1 MAQQMH
7 SSSNPGPP
15 TPDPPDYPE
24 SVARTSLQ
32 YILSNL
38 PTQSSPTR
46 ERSVP
51 RENGTPAASAAR
63 TSLQYILSSPPTQS
77 SPTRGESIPRENGTS
92 GVSVVRTTL
101 GHILSILPTQSSPTR
116 ARSIPREN
124 DELAKALAKRQRNK
138 TNGREPHTEICRI
151 VDNHVSQD
159 RDRVVPLTTIV
170 CLHPAVGRRSYRTKK
185 RFLWP
190 PPMVYVHS
198 TGGKMLGQEVT
209 MTVIPDVGESSSA
222 QRATLDEEMKCSF
235 GSLYLKAPGAKT
247 MHLSL
252 EITNRFPPTTGDIVP
267 RDACSWVTLNS
278 GPIPLLCPFTKQP
291 PRTVNPPD
299 CLVEGRPLALFSRLD
314 KNSPVKYMVV
324 ERTELRAS
332 EMAWSAFN
340 VRVVAGPPPIP
351 NIDGPQPV
359 MFGSSIILSDAHSGF
374 STPPLKIRRV
384 ENGQVSD
391 ADGRPVTHMQKIV
404 LEGLWPDGSRGYVA
418 AVDSGRGKSQKRGR
432 RFSHRLFYQS
442 PSFEQ
447 TMEDGVSFIT
457 EYVDQ
462 SVCWMI
468 VGLAQFEYTFF
479 DAWGQN
485 DTVPDIPIAPITE
498 LLTRPVYDQANNT
511 LELKVAGLLYFEPL
525 TGAQR
530 PLDVFLGNLGPLR
543 YADLQ
548 TFANPSRDNDAGI
561 PGFPLH
567 SASTPPLLARNSY
580 ALAVIEMPAL
590 AELMKALEQ
599 DVFPVVSDDLSSDRR
614 RSPPADNTWSNGD
627 TRTSMV
633 GRSLPLLFIRPLDGV
648 VYHSGRSIAC
658 EKISNNTPLVSGNMT
673 GNPLNPGRKVYTGA
687 AASGFGGWTVRV
699 M

>member
-1 MAQQMH
+1 
-7 SSSNPGPP
+7 
-15 TPDPPDYPE
+15 
-24 SVARTSLQ
+24 
-32 YILSNL
+32 
-38 PTQSSPTR
+38 
-46 ERSVP
+46 
-51 RENGTPAASAAR
+51 
-63 TSLQYILSSPPTQS
+63 
-77 SPTRGESIPRENGTS
+77 
-92 GVSVVRTTL
+92 
-101 GHILSILPTQSSPTR
+101 
-116 ARSIPREN
+116 
-124 DELAKALAKRQRNK
+124 
-138 TNGREPHTEICRI
+138 I

-159 RDRVVPLTTIV
+159 RDRVMPLTTIV
-170 CLHPAVGRRSYRTKK
+170 CLHPAVGRRSYRNKK

-278 GPIPLLCPFTKQP
+278 GPISLLCPFTKQP

-359 MFGSSIILSDAHSGF
+359 MFGSSIILSDALSGF

-391 ADGRPVTHMQKIV
+391 ADGRPVTHMQKFV

-418 AVDSGRGKSQKRGR
+418 AVDSGRGKSQKRGG

-447 TMEDGVSFIT
+447 TMEDSVSFIT

-479 DAWGQN
+479 DA
-485 DTVPDIPIAPITE
+485 
-498 LLTRPVYDQANNT
+498 
-511 LELKVAGLLYFEPL
+511 
-525 TGAQR
+525 
-530 PLDVFLGNLGPLR
+530 
-543 YADLQ
+543 
-548 TFANPSRDNDAGI
+548 S
-561 PGFPLH
+561 
-567 SASTPPLLARNSY
+567 SAPPLLARNSY
-580 ALAVIEMPAL
+580 ALALIEMPAL

-614 RSPPADNTWSNGD
+614 PSPPADNTWSNGD

-673 GNPLNPGRKVYTGA
+673 GNPLNPGSSVYTGA
-687 AASGFGGWTVRV
+687 AASGFDGWTVRV